1 MNRLKPLL
9 TERQIKTRVNEIAQ
23 TITRDYKGEDVLVVG
38 VLKGACLFLS
48 DLIRLIDLPI
58 TVDFIIASSY
68 VKKGTTG
75 DIQIH
80 YDIREIVK
88 NKAVLIVEDI
98 VDTGFTIK
106 YLIEQIAKKSPKS
119 IKVCTLLNKKDKRQ
133 VEVPLDYVGFE
144 IPDLFVVGYGMDYD
158 SQFRNLPDIK
168 VIDS

>member
-38 VLKGACLFLS
+38 VLKGAFLFLS